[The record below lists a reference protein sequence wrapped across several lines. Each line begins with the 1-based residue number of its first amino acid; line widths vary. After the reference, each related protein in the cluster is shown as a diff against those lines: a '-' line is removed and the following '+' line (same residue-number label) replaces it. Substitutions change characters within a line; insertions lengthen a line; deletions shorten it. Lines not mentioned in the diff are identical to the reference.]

1 MSEPETPGDDE
12 PEASSDS
19 PESSEP
25 STPESSE
32 PSAPAPAPETGAKV
46 GDEVKAQPEESG
58 SDPAKSASSEHDRRF
73 LGIKLHNWIF
83 VGMIL
88 GVVFGLMT
96 YALDPFDKV
105 VLNEAIDGQTEIR
118 GKARL
123 IAAEQVYVVLTPGGL
138 EERIAVAKV
147 KTVERAMDRAGGQ
160 WHKRLLWW
168 FNFFG
173 KTIFLGALK
182 MIVAPLIM
190 ASIIAGIV
198 SLTGL
203 DQLKQIG
210 FKTVGYYLVTTTVAV
225 TIGLVVVSTLR
236 PGKMES
242 SQKLRTQRI
251 GKLAQRAD
259 EYRAE
264 NKLEPYA
271 VTVSEGFSAFYA
283 KERKPNEPTLDLALS
298 FDPAVTALAKR
309 YRKATP
315 DAQTH
320 VFGAATDV
328 YRKWLYVTE
337 TREAGLGHEGAKIEK
352 MTKARGQEP
361 ADVFVNGIVK
371 PMLTNP
377 FSSLANGK
385 SLGIIFFALLF
396 GIAIVVVGARAKV
409 VADFFV
415 GFNEVILWITTKLM
429 SLAPF
434 CVMCLVAGLIGEKG
448 PAVFSTL
455 AWYCVAIIGGIL
467 IHVTF
472 LVAVARGLGGCSP
485 TRLWTGLREALMIAF
500 TSRSS
505 AATLPVTM
513 RCVTENLGVSP
524 KVANFALPVG
534 ATMNMDGT
542 ALYEGVAVIFLI
554 QIFGGLVD
562 APFEMTLAIT
572 LVIFVTAV
580 LASVGAAAVPDAG
593 LVTMVLVAEAVGL
606 PVYYIPLIFAV
617 DAFLDMFR
625 TTTNVLGDSVGAL
638 VVHRMEIGSPA
649 GT

>member
-1 MSEPETPGDDE
+1 MSEPETPEGSE
-12 PEASSDS
+12 PEASQPS
-19 PESSEP
+19 PAEGSAPEAEGQPVGEALPQEEAAVAP
-25 STPESSE
+25 STGAEPGHPKEYGSES
-32 PSAPAPAPETGAKV
+32 AK
-46 GDEVKAQPEESG
+46 ESWN
-58 SDPAKSASSEHDRRF
+58 EHDKRF

-88 GVVFGLMT
+88 GIVFGLGT
-96 YALDPFDKV
+96 YSLDPFDKV
-105 VLNEAIDGQTEIR
+105 VLKEAVEGKTELR
-118 GKARL
+118 GHVRHVE
-123 IAAEQVYVVLTPGGL
+123 AEQVYVVMSPEGL
-138 EERIAVAKV
+138 ESRIDAAKV
-147 KTVERAMDRAGGQ
+147 DRVERAFDRPGGK

-173 KTIFLGALK
+173 RTLFLGALK
-182 MIVAPLIM
+182 MIVAPLIL

-210 FKTVGYYLVTTTVAV
+210 FKTIGYYLVTTTVAV
-225 TIGLVVVSTLR
+225 TIGLVVVLALR
-236 PGKMES
+236 PGKKES
-242 SQKLRTQRI
+242 SQQLRTQRQV
-251 GKLAQRAD
+251 KLDQRAD
-259 EYRAE
+259 AYRAE
-264 NKLEPYA
+264 RKREPYELT
-271 VTVSEGFSAFYA
+271 VTPEFQAFATKEGS
-283 KERKPNEPTLDLALS
+283 TLELTRS
-298 FDPAVTALAKR
+298 FDPAVAALVKKFRNQTQAKPYTR
-309 YRKATP
+309 
-315 DAQTH
+315 
-320 VFGAATDV
+320 GAATGEF
-328 YRKWLYVTE
+328 RTWLDAVE
-337 TREAGLGHEGAKIEK
+337 TREAGVGHEGAKMK
-352 MTKARGQEP
+352 KLTKARGQEP
-361 ADVFVNGIVK
+361 ADVFVSGVVK

-377 FSSLANGK
+377 FYSLANAK
-385 SLGIIFFALLF
+385 SLGIIFFAVLL
-396 GIAIVVVGARAKV
+396 GVAIVVVGGRARV

-415 GFNEVILWITTKLM
+415 GFNEVIIWITTKLM
-429 SLAPF
+429 AFAPF
-434 CVMCLVAGLIGEKG
+434 CVMCLVAGLVGEKG

-455 AWYCVAIIGGIL
+455 AWYCLAVVGGIL
-467 IHVTF
+467 IHVAF

-485 TRLWTGLREALMIAF
+485 ARLWSGLREALMIAF
-500 TSRSS
+500 TTRSS

-513 RCVTENLGVSP
+513 RCVTDNLGVTP
-524 KVANFALPVG
+524 RVANFALPVG

-562 APFEMTLAIT
+562 APFELTMAVT

-638 VVHRMEIGSPA
+638 VVHRMEVGSPA